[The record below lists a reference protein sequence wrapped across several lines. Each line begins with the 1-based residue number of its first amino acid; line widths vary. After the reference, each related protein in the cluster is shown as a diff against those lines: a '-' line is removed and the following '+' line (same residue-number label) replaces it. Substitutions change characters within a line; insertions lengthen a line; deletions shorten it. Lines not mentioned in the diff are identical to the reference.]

1 MEHRPYVMTPSFQF
15 DFQPFTRVLCGPGVL
30 ARVGECVRDL
40 GGKRVMLVTD
50 PGLEEAG
57 HAQRTEQYLRQADLP
72 VIVFDAVEENPTT
85 KHVNQGLAVAQR
97 EKIDFIVALGGG
109 SAMDCAK
116 GINFLYTNGGEM
128 KDYWGVGK
136 ATKPMLPSIGIPT
149 TAGTGS
155 EAQSFALVS
164 DPVTHFKMAC
174 GDKKAAFKIALLDP
188 ELTLSQPPRVAA
200 MTAMDAVTHSI
211 EAHVSTKSTPL
222 SKVFSRE
229 AWRLLHGNV
238 VTALQNPANLSA
250 RAAVQWGA
258 HLAGLAIENA
268 MLGAAHAL
276 ANPLTAHYGMIH
288 GQAVGQ
294 LLPHVIRYNG
304 SVVQAEYA
312 DLLDAASISRSGSD
326 PAVALANEVI
336 KIAKV
341 ADLPADLHSQ
351 GVSEGMLSV
360 LADEASQQWTSKFN
374 PRKVGYNELL
384 ELYRKAL

>member
-1 MEHRPYVMTPSFQF
+1 MTPSFQF
-15 DFQPFTRVLCGPGVL
+15 DFQPLTRVLCGPGVL

-85 KHVNQGLAVAQR
+85 RHVNQGLAVAQR

-200 MTAMDAVTHSI
+200 LTAMDAVTHSI

-222 SKVFSRE
+222 SRVFSRE

-238 VTALQNPANLSA
+238 ITAVQTPENLSA

-294 LLPHVIRYNG
+294 LLPHVIHYNG

-312 DLLDAASISRSGSD
+312 ELLDAAAISRTASD
-326 PAVALANEVI
+326 PAVALADEVN
-336 KIAKV
+336 KIARM
-341 ADLPADLHSQ
+341 ADLPTNLHSQ

>member
-1 MEHRPYVMTPSFQF
+1 MTPSFQF
-15 DFQPFTRVLCGPGVL
+15 DFQPLTRVLCGPGVL
-30 ARVGECVRDL
+30 ARVGDCVRDL
-40 GGKRVMLVTD
+40 GGKRIMLVTD

-57 HAQRTEQYLRQADLP
+57 HAQRAEQYLRQAGLP

-136 ATKPMLPSIGIPT
+136 ATKPMVPSIGIPT

-174 GDKKAAFKIALLDP
+174 GDKKAAFKVALLDP
-188 ELTLSQPPRVAA
+188 ELTLSQPTRVAA
-200 MTAMDAVTHSI
+200 LTAMDAVTHSI
-211 EAHVSTKSTPL
+211 ESHVSTKSTPL
-222 SKVFSRE
+222 SKLFSRE

-238 VTALQNPANLSA
+238 ITALQNPNDLPA

-276 ANPLTAHYGMIH
+276 ANPLTAHYGMVH

-294 LLPHVIRYNG
+294 LLPHVIRFN
-304 SVVQAEYA
+304 SSAVQAEYA
-312 DLLDAASISRSGSD
+312 ELLKVASVDSSD
-326 PAVALANEVI
+326 SDSATALANEVK
-336 KIAKV
+336 KIAQV
-341 ADLPADLHSQ
+341 ADLPGNLRSQ